1 MQADRA
7 ALLRRLGAALA
18 GGTGRDARLP
28 RHPSWKFA
36 VLSYLTTD
44 PLFVALQYGVQDACA
59 LVGCSSSWGGSA
71 RGEAAE
77 LAKALDVAVAAKVDG
92 IAVPLVRSD
101 ELNDSVESALQAGI
115 PLVALNARAPQDRRL
130 AYIGMRPEP
139 AAAALVSRIAK
150 AVGKG
155 EVAVFAG
162 TRELT
167 ALQPLADAVVAGLGR
182 TGALSASVVSTG
194 ADVYTQLNAVAE
206 YADANRA
213 VRGLLALDTG
223 STEGLGFAMKKLG
236 LRRRGAIAAG
246 SGVLPATLK
255 LIDEGELAFTIDEQ
269 PYQQGFAA
277 ALQLFLSRLS
287 GGLVAPSDVHTGPV
301 FVTKENLRPYLTT
314 RTRYEGSSSKQKYPI
329 D

>member
-1 MQADRA
+1 MHGDRA
-7 ALLRRLGAALA
+7 ALLRRLGVALA
-18 GGTGRDARLP
+18 DGSGGDVRLP
-28 RHPSWKFA
+28 RHPRWKFT

-44 PLFVALQYGVQDACA
+44 PLFVALQYGLQDACA
-59 LVGCSSSWGGSA
+59 LVGCSPSWGGSA

-77 LAKALDVAVAAKVDG
+77 LAKAVDLAVAAKADG
-92 IAVPLVRSD
+92 IAVPLVGSD
-101 ELNDSVESALQAGI
+101 ELDESIARALEAGI
-115 PLVALNARAPQDRRL
+115 PILALNARARGDLRL
-130 AYIGMRPEP
+130 AYIGMRAEP
-139 AAAALVSRIAK
+139 AAAALVTRIAK
-150 AVGKG
+150 AVRRGA
-155 EVAVFAG
+155 VAVFAG

-182 TGALSASVVSTG
+182 TGSLSASFVSTG
-194 ADVYTQLNAVAE
+194 PDVYTQLNAVAE
-206 YADANRA
+206 YVSTHRE
-213 VRGLLALDTG
+213 VRGLLALDNG
-223 STEGLGFAMKKLG
+223 STEGLGFALKKLR
-236 LRRRGAIAAG
+236 LRRRGVVAAG

-277 ALQLFLSRLS
+277 VVQLFLARLS

-301 FVTKENLRPYLTT
+301 VVTKANLKPYLTT